1 MAEWEL
7 SKENIQPLK
16 HGRKMATLNNILQVS
31 LEEFNSDRY
40 LLFTYYLEEELPIPF
55 LHNCS
60 GHKEME
66 EFHGIWIKPS
76 LLLILYILS

>member
-31 LEEFNSDRY
+31 SEEFIIQPDIYY
-40 LLFTYYLEEELPIPF
+40 LLYLEEELPIPGF
-55 LHNCS
+55 VLVND
-60 GHKEME
+60 
-66 EFHGIWIKPS
+66 FWTPPPI
-76 LLLILYILS
+76 LLD